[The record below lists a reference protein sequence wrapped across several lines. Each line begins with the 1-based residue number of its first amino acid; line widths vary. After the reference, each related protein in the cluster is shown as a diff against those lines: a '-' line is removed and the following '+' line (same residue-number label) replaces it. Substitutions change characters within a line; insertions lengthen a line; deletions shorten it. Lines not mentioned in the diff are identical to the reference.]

1 MEGLLGA
8 PPGLGVEG
16 EIWRPLQFRDL
27 SREPAGVVFIG
38 FTLQIW
44 GKGFERESAEVALME
59 IQDEFQDSRV

>member
-1 MEGLLGA
+1 M
-8 PPGLGVEG
+8 
-16 EIWRPLQFRDL
+16 DS
-27 SREPAGVVFIG
+27 SREPTGVVFLG